1 MKLIKLSAFL
11 ILGLAVTSNS
21 AFAGGDP
28 EAGKKKSQV
37 CQACHGIDGKG
48 SNPAYPVLAGQYAD
62 YMEHAL
68 KAYRD
73 GGRTN
78 VIMAGIAAPLSDQDI
93 ADLSAY
99 YASLDGLQDLSIK

>member
-1 MKLIKLSAFL
+1 MKLIKLPTFIA
-11 ILGLAVTSNS
+11 LGLVMACTSAN
-21 AFAGGDP
+21 AGGDA
-28 EAGKKKSQV
+28 EAGQKKSQV
-37 CQACHGIDGKG
+37 CQACHGADGKG

-73 GGRTN
+73 GGRSN

-93 ADLSAY
+93 ADLAAY
-99 YASLDGLQDLSIK
+99 YASLEGLQDLSIK